1 MKYPVQRMK
10 LTSSKAI
17 LQVLFSNSFSSALLS
32 FASFL
37 RPLSVAGAL
46 KIKKRLFKKRLLK
59 KRVEEGVSLV

>member
-10 LTSSKAI
+10 LTSSEAI

-32 FASFL
+32 FALFL

-46 KIKKRLFKKRLLK
+46 KIKKRLFKKEIIK
-59 KRVEEGVSLV
+59 EES